1 MSIRIYIGN
10 VGSGKT
16 ASYVR
21 EMMLNPS
28 NRKIYSNIITKK
40 IPNNIP
46 FTRDM
51 LIKKEIV
58 KEIKRR
64 NGDIEAV
71 YKKSFNSDYWKEVIE
86 KEKCINV
93 CIDEAHTILNARN
106 FNSQTNKAMS
116 DFLALCR
123 RILGSNPAG
132 EGELTLITQLDR
144 RIDVIAR
151 EMATNIRFHRC
162 HYQKSCQKC
171 GYTWNETNDDPEPIF
186 ECPSCRSFKIVKH
199 NHRIEVY
206 HFANINAYTG
216 WKEFGLKTFHRH
228 YFINDIE
235 DYFKFYSTY
244 QWENLLSE

>member
-1 MSIRIYIGN
+1 MISLRIGN
-10 VGSGKT
+10 PGSCKT
-16 ASYVR
+16 SCFVR
-21 EMMLNPS
+21 EMMLNQS
-28 NRKIYSNIITKK
+28 KRITYSNIITKK
-40 IPNNIP
+40 IPWNIS

-71 YKKSFNSDYWKEVIE
+71 YKKSFNADFWKETIE

-123 RILGSNPAG
+123 RILGSNDAG
-132 EGELTLITQLDR
+132 YGELTLITQLDR

-151 EMATNIRFHRC
+151 EMATNVRFHRC
-162 HYQKSCQKC
+162 HYQKTCQKC
-171 GYTWNETNDDPEPIF
+171 GYSWNETNDTPEPLF
-186 ECPSCRSFKIVKH
+186 ECPSCNSFKLKKW
-199 NHRIEVY
+199 NHKAEVY
-206 HFANINAYTG
+206 HFANINAYIG
-216 WKEFGLKTFHRH
+216 WKEFGMKTFHRH

-244 QWENLLSE
+244 QWENLLSD